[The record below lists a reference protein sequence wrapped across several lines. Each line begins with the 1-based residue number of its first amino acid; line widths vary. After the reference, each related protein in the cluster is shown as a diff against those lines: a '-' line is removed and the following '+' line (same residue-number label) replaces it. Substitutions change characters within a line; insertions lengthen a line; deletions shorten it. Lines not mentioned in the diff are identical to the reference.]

1 MKLTLSEI
9 KKYNPCN
16 MGKNDDRDSGW
27 NCLIDHLGHDW
38 PMDKPI
44 KLTTILDSNGLYDCL
59 WSLRCLGDAGK
70 MIAVKFALA
79 CAQRVAHIFND
90 KYPNDDRVN
99 NALNAVQDWINNPT
113 EENKQI
119 CYAAYAA
126 DAAASAAAGCG
137 MAAATAADAAD
148 AYAAANTANT
158 ASADKA
164 REESLARS
172 AEIVRQR
179 ISWSI
184 VEEAIAKFSQQGA
197 NDVE

>member
-1 MKLTLSEI
+1 MLNHKGLLKRFSPCHEAFDWYDGKDSEEAWQECKHGDWMLWVAAKLNVDHRLIVLAACDCAEMTLHHVPKDETRPAEAI
-9 KKYNPCN
+9 ATARKWCD
-16 MGKNDDRDSGW
+16 GKAS
-27 NCLIDHLGHDW
+27 IEEAQ
-38 PMDKPI
+38 KAA
-44 KLTTILDSNGLYDCL
+44 
-59 WSLRCLGDAGK
+59 DAAG
-70 MIAVKFALA
+70 AAA
-79 CAQRVAHIFND
+79 TAYA
-90 KYPNDDRVN
+90 
-99 NALNAVQDWINNPT
+99 A
-113 EENKQI
+113 
-119 CYAAYAA
+119 YAAYAA